1 MDLKEFNSLIEL
13 MGTLPD
19 EQSCIDYL
27 EKLRWNYNVVSPF
40 DSDSKVYKLANNR
53 YRCKNTGNNFNV
65 RSKTI
70 FSGSR
75 ISLRKWFIAMWLVTV
90 NKKGISSCQL
100 ARDIKVTQKTAW
112 FMLQRIRLCYE
123 CLEEKE
129 KLDGEVELDETF
141 VGDKN
146 KNRHWDKK
154 VKNSQGRSFK
164 DKTPVLGML
173 QHGGKVICRVV
184 RSTSEKDITTH
195 ILQHVH
201 KNAVVYTDEWKGY
214 RTVWQNY
221 CCFVV
226 DHGKGQY
233 VDGIAYTNTID
244 GFWSILK
251 RGIIGI
257 YHKTSRKHL
266 HKYVNEFTFRYNTRK
281 ERDSCKFN
289 LLLCNVK
296 CHITY
301 KKLVA

>member
-1 MDLKEFNSLIEL
+1 MDFKNFNSLIEL
-13 MGTLPD
+13 LDAFPD
-19 EQSCIDYL
+19 EQSCIDYF
-27 EKLRWNYNVVSPF
+27 EKIRWNNNIVSPF
-40 DSDSKVYKLANNR
+40 DSTSKVYKLSNNR
-53 YRCKNTGNNFNV
+53 YRCKNTDNNFTV
-65 RSKTI
+65 KTKTI

-75 ISLRKWFIAMWLVTV
+75 ISLRKWFVAMWLVTV

-123 CLEEKE
+123 HMNDG
-129 KLDGEVELDETF
+129 KLKGEVELDETF
-141 VGDKN
+141 VGGKN

-173 QHGGKVICRVV
+173 QRKGRVICKVIK
-184 RSTSEKDITTH
+184 STEEKEITPQILKYVDSEATI
-195 ILQHVH
+195 
-201 KNAVVYTDEWKGY
+201 YTDEWKGY
-214 RTVWQNY
+214 TVVWSIYN
-221 CCFVV
+221 CHIV

-233 VDGIAYTNTID
+233 VDGDAYTNTLE

-266 HKYVNEFTFRYNTRK
+266 QKYVSEFTFRYNVRK
-281 ERDSCKFN
+281 ESDFCKFN
-289 LLLCNVK
+289 LLLCNIEYRLK
-296 CHITY
+296 YNQLI
-301 KKLVA
+301 A

>member
-1 MDLKEFNSLIEL
+1 MQLKSFNSLIEL
-13 MGTLPD
+13 LEAFPD

-27 EKLRWNYNVVSPF
+27 ERVLWKDRVVSPF
-40 DSDSKVYKLANNR
+40 DPTSKVYKISNNR
-53 YRCKNTGNNFNV
+53 YRCKSTGNNFNV
-65 RSKTI
+65 KAKTI

-75 ISLRKWFIAMWLVTV
+75 ILLRKWFIAIWLVSA

-112 FMLQRIRLCYE
+112 FMLQRIRLCYG
-123 CLEEKE
+123 CMNR
-129 KLDGEVELDETF
+129 GELKGEIELDETF
-141 VGDKN
+141 VGGKN

-173 QHGGKVICRVV
+173 QRGGKVICRVV
-184 RSTSEKDITTH
+184 RSTSEKDLTPH
-195 ILQHVH
+195 ILNHV
-201 KNAVVYTDEWKGY
+201 NSNSIVYTDEWKGY
-214 RTVWQNY
+214 RTVWNEY
-221 CCFVV
+221 DCFVV

-233 VDGIAYTNTID
+233 VDGIAYTNTIE

-266 HKYVNEFTFRYNTRK
+266 QKYVNEFVFRYNTRK
-281 ERDSCKFN
+281 ENDFCKFN
-289 LLLCNVK
+289 LLLCNTNYQLTFK
-296 CHITY
+296 QLI
-301 KKLVA
+301 A